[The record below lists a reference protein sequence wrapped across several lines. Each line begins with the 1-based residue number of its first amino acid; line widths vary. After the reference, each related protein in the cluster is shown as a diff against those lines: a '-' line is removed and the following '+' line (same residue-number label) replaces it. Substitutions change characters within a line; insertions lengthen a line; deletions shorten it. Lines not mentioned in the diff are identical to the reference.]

1 VGDISTI
8 GIPLVQSGY
17 HVAMAKKQLT
27 TEPTGARFEY
37 RVWGP
42 HRRARKALAKLA
54 SEQTS
59 ETIEDCYL
67 LVADPSWNAKI
78 RDNTLKIKQLVA
90 EHKGFERWTSDR
102 HHSADT
108 VPSPFDILFERLG
121 LDRPQRGEEFDLSAE
136 IAALGPDAGVRPVFV
151 TKQRRRFRIGNL
163 RAESTDI
170 RIHESGEVLHTLSI
184 EGDDLEDLASLRKR
198 LGLRGQDNVAV
209 HSALDSEIDV

>member
-1 VGDISTI
+1 
-8 GIPLVQSGY
+8 
-17 HVAMAKKQLT
+17 MAKKQLT
-27 TEPTGARFEY
+27 PEPTGARFEY

-42 HRRARKALAKLA
+42 HRQARKALAKLA

-59 ETIEDCYL
+59 ETVDDCYL
-67 LVADPSWNAKI
+67 LVADSSWNAKI

-90 EHKGFERWTSDR
+90 EHKGFEQWTSDR

-108 VPSPFDILFERLG
+108 VPSPFDTIFERLG
-121 LDRPQRGEEFDLSAE
+121 LDRPQRGEEFDLATE

-170 RIHESGEVLHTLSI
+170 QIHETGEVLHTLSI
-184 EGDDLEDLASLRKR
+184 EGDDLEALASLRKR
-198 LGLRGQDNVAV
+198 LGLRGRDNVAV
-209 HSALDSEIDV
+209 HSALDVGIDG